1 MIKKSVAL
9 ALSMVFVQSV
19 NAVEI
24 TGSAGIDLRYYLQD
38 ALYPEQERTYSSF
51 FISPELY
58 SEFNDGQDTL
68 TFKPFY
74 RVDEH
79 DSERTHG
86 DIRELQW
93 SHYQDNWEAKVGVGK
108 VFWGQTE
115 SLHLVDVINQTD
127 AVESVDGE
135 AKLGQPMVNLSYFS
149 EYGNFSVYILPYF
162 RERTFQSS
170 EGRLRPPLA
179 ISDAVYESSD
189 EQSNID
195 YALRWQSSIEDWEVG
210 VSYFSGTTREPELV
224 TTVTAA
230 GELTIIPFYAQID
243 QFGVDL
249 LKVSGAWL
257 LKLESVYRQGQS
269 EDFAALVTGFEY
281 TQEGVL
287 GSRYGLGYLAEY
299 QYDERDDN
307 FFAIGQNDLM
317 LGLRVIANDI
327 AGTEILFGY
336 VQDLE
341 ETATYSAFIE
351 ASSRLSAHWRWK
363 LDGYFFSSDDEEDP
377 FFFLR
382 RDDHLQFSLE
392 YYF

>member
-9 ALSMVFVQSV
+9 ALSMVFAQSAS
-19 NAVEI
+19 AVEI
-24 TGSAGIDLRYYLQD
+24 TGSTGIDLRYYLQD

-51 FISPELY
+51 FVSPELY

-93 SHYQDNWEAKVGVGK
+93 SHYQDNWEAKIGVGK

-149 EYGNFSVYILPYF
+149 EYGNFSVYVLPYF
-162 RERTFQSS
+162 RERTFQST

-179 ISDAVYESSD
+179 ISDAIYESSD

-224 TTVTAA
+224 TTVTAD
-230 GELTIIPFYAQID
+230 GEVTINPFYAQID

-257 LKLESVYRQGQS
+257 LKLESIYRQGQS

-317 LGLRVIANDI
+317 LGLRVITNDI

-351 ASSRLSAHWRWK
+351 ASSRLSANWRWK